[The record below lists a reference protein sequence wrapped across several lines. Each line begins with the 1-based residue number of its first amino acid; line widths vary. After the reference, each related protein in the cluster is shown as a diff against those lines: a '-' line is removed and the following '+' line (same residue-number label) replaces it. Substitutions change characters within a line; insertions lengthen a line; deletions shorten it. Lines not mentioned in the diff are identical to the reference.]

1 MYVRAFVCNLFSFC
15 LFQCC
20 CCFFLHNTIGRLVLT
35 NFRLNFSL
43 LSCRAAYFSVFSS
56 LLSCL
61 DWDSLGVAIL
71 LHAKVHV

>member
-1 MYVRAFVCNLFSFC
+1 MYVRTCLFVTCFRFVCFSVV
-15 LFQCC
+15 
-20 CCFFLHNTIGRLVLT
+20 FFLHNTIGRLVLT

-43 LSCRAAYFSVFSS
+43 LSCRVAYFSVFSS